1 MLERKVVSKQKGE
14 HLGYGWCG
22 GLCRWGT
29 AEKTRAI
36 KKFKQ
41 SLGVETIDYVGI
53 AADETQ
59 RFEKERSDARRLPL
73 VDWGITEADCLQYCY
88 AHGFRWM
95 EKSPKADGGQIDL
108 YEILDRVSCW
118 CCTNKN
124 LKELRN
130 IYIYLPQYW
139 ERLKELQMKIDRPYD
154 KARNAFNS
162 GNISGFEDWQI
173 GNIGFIASY
182 NGRWFDGGYAKS
194 GYEKTKNGVRYRDY
208 YKEASAN
215 LLAQA
220 PNLRGITFKACDY
233 KSAHP
238 KGFVVYC
245 DPPYCGTKQYA
256 NAQMFDYNE
265 FWNIMR
271 EGTVKENAQ
280 I

>member
-1 MLERKVVSKQKGE
+1 MVVVGMKYIASISFGKDSLAMLLRLLEENLPLDMAVFYNTGMEFDAIYRIRDEVKPLLAQHGVEFVELQPAEPFLYSMLERKVVSKQKGE

-36 KKFKQ
+36 KRFKQ

-59 RFEKERSDARRLPL
+59 RFDKEWSEARRLPL
-73 VDWGITEADCLQYCY
+73 VDWGMTEADCLQYCY

-95 EKSPKADGGQIDL
+95 EESLKADGGQIDL

-139 ERLKELQMKIDRPYD
+139 EKLKKLQMKIDRPY
-154 KARNAFNS
+154 
-162 GNISGFEDWQI
+162 
-173 GNIGFIASY
+173 
-182 NGRWFDGGYAKS
+182 
-194 GYEKTKNGVRYRDY
+194 
-208 YKEASAN
+208 
-215 LLAQA
+215 
-220 PNLRGITFKACDY
+220 
-233 KSAHP
+233 
-238 KGFVVYC
+238 KGFYKGEPRGVFELELRFLDKLGGGGHVC
-245 DPPYCGTKQYA
+245 K
-256 NAQMFDYNE
+256 F
-265 FWNIMR
+265 
-271 EGTVKENAQ
+271 
-280 I
+280 